1 MAWGEKKG
9 EVDIWVRFSM
19 DEAAQK
25 RVQDGVSTV
34 GDEIKRLTQIVADES
49 AEKVAHENRLK
60 RLKQE
65 EVAATRV
72 QSGWRRMQF
81 TARAL
86 GEVAQITAI
95 ASSAIFVGA
104 SAWATKYVNDAKAS
118 TAVIQDWRVE
128 VDHLKTAQTR
138 VGAVLAETLLP
149 LLEKA
154 ADLAESGAKFIE
166 THPELIQAGLNV
178 AGVIAAIA
186 TIGVAA
192 SKGFK
197 VYADIGY
204 TAATTKQ
211 IQAAGMYQSAATMSL
226 EAANIDMA
234 STTARIT
241 GVPVAAIPGVAGAG
255 AGGAAAKVAGV
266 STIGVVVTTV
276 LGILAGIT
284 GYNIIAGL
292 TNRPSAGVIMGQGAT
307 IAGGAVVGGLGMV
320 YAGMKALFAGDNII
334 NAMRMGARIGVEDG
348 FKYVGK
354 LTGVIPKTQEETA
367 IAYMDL
373 FSKQNVGLYV
383 AWQDQVTATTE
394 EYGKRRVEI
403 EENYESQRVQVQ
415 QDYAQQSFRT
425 QMAFQESTS
434 RTIRDFI
441 TSENEVEADYYERR
455 KKAAADH
462 SEDALRAELDHQREM
477 RKLFED
483 HNDKVEGFAAT
494 RDALG
499 YAREMR
505 DYERKRRDAEEEYAI
520 EQSRKNKDYAITL
533 RDNEKQFARERAQRL
548 AQFRQRIIDAQED
561 NATQAAYAAADHA
574 ATMAK
579 MAQDHVDELAQ
590 LKTTYDDQI
599 KMLETS
605 FQARLRILDA
615 AIFGDLAAVEA
626 TAAKNTAAF
635 RAYIAS
641 AALSFGVAASA
652 APSRNRAGG
661 GYVGYG
667 QYWLGENGSEFVLSN
682 ISTRLA
688 ETSLGGNLT
697 QEKLIAALMGSGRGG
712 GYNDQRT
719 MQFNGM
725 TAADRDWTRSL
736 VAKISEQTIID
747 AVRVRR

>member
-1 MAWGEKKG
+1 LPLYFFGTQKDVYTE
-9 EVDIWVRFSM
+9 EQT
-19 DEAAQK
+19 AQFNAN
-25 RVQDGVSTV
+25 QA
-34 GDEIKRLTQIVADES
+34 EIKAAGGVFAW
-49 AEKVAHENRLK
+49 
-60 RLKQE
+60 LKQKFDELGGWKGILAGNRIE
-65 EVAATRV
+65 ER
-72 QSGWRRMQF
+72 
-81 TARAL
+81 
-86 GEVAQITAI
+86 
-95 ASSAIFVGA
+95 
-104 SAWATKYVNDAKAS
+104 
-118 TAVIQDWRVE
+118 
-128 VDHLKTAQTR
+128 
-138 VGAVLAETLLP
+138 P
-149 LLEKA
+149 
-154 ADLAESGAKFIE
+154 
-166 THPELIQAGLNV
+166 
-178 AGVIAAIA
+178 
-186 TIGVAA
+186 
-192 SKGFK
+192 
-197 VYADIGY
+197 
-204 TAATTKQ
+204 
-211 IQAAGMYQSAATMSL
+211 
-226 EAANIDMA
+226 
-234 STTARIT
+234 
-241 GVPVAAIPGVAGAG
+241 G
-255 AGGAAAKVAGV
+255 AGGAAA
-266 STIGVVVTTV
+266 TT
-276 LGILAGIT
+276 
-284 GYNIIAGL
+284 
-292 TNRPSAGVIMGQGAT
+292 GAY
-307 IAGGAVVGGLGMV
+307 LD
-320 YAGMKALFAGDNII
+320 LFA
-334 NAMRMGARIGVEDG
+334 
-348 FKYVGK
+348 
-354 LTGVIPKTQEETA
+354 KT
-367 IAYMDL
+367 
-373 FSKQNVGLYV
+373 NVGLYV

-441 TSENEVEADYYERR
+441 TNESEVEADYYERR
-455 KKAAADH
+455 KKTAADFG
-462 SEDALRAELDHQREM
+462 EDALRAEQDHQREM
-477 RKLFED
+477 RKLLED

-520 EQSRKNKDYAITL
+520 EQSRKNKDFATTL

-579 MAQDHVDELAQ
+579 MAQDHIDELAQ

-641 AALSFGVAASA
+641 AALSFGMA
-652 APSRNRAGG
+652 APAIKQPLNRRAGG